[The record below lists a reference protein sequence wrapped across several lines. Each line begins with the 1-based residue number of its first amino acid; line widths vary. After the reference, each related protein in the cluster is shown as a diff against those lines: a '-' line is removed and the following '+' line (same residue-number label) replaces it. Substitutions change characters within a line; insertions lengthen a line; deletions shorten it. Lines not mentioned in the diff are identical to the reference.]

1 MSDAQVGLMFA
12 TPIIAGFAL
21 ALHWMG
27 ALRTSG
33 AVAAV
38 SMSVIIAV
46 VLFFTQ

>member
-1 MSDAQVGLMFA
+1 MNDAQVGLLFA

-27 ALRTSG
+27 ALRRSG
-33 AVAAV
+33 VVAAV
-38 SMSVIIAV
+38 SLSVIIAA